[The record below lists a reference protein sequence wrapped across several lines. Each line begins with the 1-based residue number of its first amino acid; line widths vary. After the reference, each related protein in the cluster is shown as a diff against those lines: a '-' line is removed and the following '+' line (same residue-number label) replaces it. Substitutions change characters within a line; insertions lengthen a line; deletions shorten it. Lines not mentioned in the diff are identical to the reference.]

1 MAEGA
6 VEALAAT
13 RHHLDT
19 TGFSL
24 AWTWAASPLQLFLA
38 VEQLVCDGTIDLSA
52 DILYRSYT
60 AMEEVFLNHVRK
72 QWLVK
77 PQISSVGSCCLVGI
91 INEGVLYIANTGDSC
106 VVPGR
111 VERGAKDIKAVQLS
125 SEHNASF
132 LAVRDELRQVHP
144 NDPRIM
150 ALKHKV

>member
-1 MAEGA
+1 
-6 VEALAAT
+6 
-13 RHHLDT
+13 
-19 TGFSL
+19 
-24 AWTWAASPLQLFLA
+24 
-38 VEQLVCDGTIDLSA
+38 
-52 DILYRSYT
+52 
-60 AMEEVFLNHVRK
+60 MEEVFLNHVRK

-132 LAVRDELRQVHP
+132 PAVRDELRQVSRMIGHTY
-144 NDPRIM
+144 
-150 ALKHKV
+150 LKSSEFNHEPLLAWFHIRRPFHNPILCPEPSIEEHRLCKISVCYICIRWTM